1 MKNIRKMFITG
12 LLVLIPI
19 VVTVSLIGWVFNK
32 IDSIFRIP
40 LEKIIGFP
48 LIGVG
53 VVLNLIIITITGFFA
68 TNYLGKQIICF
79 VEKTLTKIP
88 LVNTIYISV
97 KQLIDTL
104 FLKQRDAFKSAV
116 LVQYPSK
123 GIYTIGFITGDTS
136 SEISSTLNQDM
147 KSIFIPTTPNP
158 TSGMLV
164 MIPKNDIIMLDIS
177 IEAALKLVVSGGILL
192 PDKGKK

>member
-1 MKNIRKMFITG
+1 MKNIRKMFVTG

-19 VVTVSLIGWVFNK
+19 VVTISLIGWVFNK

-53 VVLNLIIITITGFFA
+53 VILNLIIITSTGFFA
-68 TNYLGKQIICF
+68 TNYLGKKIIYF
-79 VEKTLTKIP
+79 IEKTLIKIP

-97 KQLIDTL
+97 KQLIHTL

-123 GIYTIGFITGDTS
+123 GIYTIGFITADTPI
-136 SEISSTLNQDM
+136 EISKNLDKDM

-158 TSGMLV
+158 TSGMFV
-164 MIPKNDIIMLDIS
+164 MIPKSDIIVLDIS
-177 IEAALKLVVSGGILL
+177 IEVALKLVVSGGILM
-192 PDKGKK
+192 PDQRKK